1 MAVTIEQELL
11 TFYDKLNGNIS
22 GVSSTVSNINS
33 KLSSIK
39 ATNTSLSSAVSS
51 NYQGDGVASALSSF
65 SSINSAI
72 DAINASLT
80 EGPIKVISE
89 ANDLITKIAELKKL
103 KDEIDALEK
112 EKSDLGGRW
121 STSSGKSESEVN
133 SHNNKISE
141 LETKI
146 SDKEKEF
153 KEKHEEAKSKLS
165 EIKAINPEIK
175 VSKPADN
182 QSDLQQAILQNLDSL
197 QPGQFNKFSYTG
209 KNGETINY
217 CIYVPA
223 NVSTTTG
230 LPLHLYMGGSGEVGK
245 AEAGGL
251 CKLLKEGQQS
261 TGVVVVLEAKD
272 SNSYEKT
279 NYLQTAKELSDSVAA
294 KYKCDVKRISISGH
308 SLGGQ
313 GCINMAEMYPDYFSV
328 VVPVCGYNDRARG
341 TFVGGSKDD
350 AYAALAKCKIRAV
363 CGVGDTNSI
372 NGIKS
377 VAKYVKNKGGD
388 MTITMVPGGHRIQF
402 KEYGKEVT
410 MDGKTYA
417 NLLEYCLSFS
427 RA

>member
-1 MAVTIEQELL
+1 MAVTIDQELL

-121 STSSGKSESEVN
+121 SVSDGKSEAEVN

-153 KEKHEEAKSKLS
+153 KEKHDAAKSKLS

-175 VSKPADN
+175 ITKPETTN
-182 QSDLQQAILQNLDSL
+182 QSELQSAILANLENMT
-197 QPGQFNKFSYTG
+197 PGTFNKFSYTG
-209 KNGETINY
+209 SNGRTINY
-217 CIYVPA
+217 CIYLPA
-223 NVSTTTG
+223 NAKTTTG
-230 LPLHLYMGGSGEVGK
+230 LPLHLYMGGSGEVRK

-251 CKLLKEGQQS
+251 AKLLKEGQQS
-261 TGVVVVLEAKD
+261 TGIVVVLEATK
-272 SNSYEKT
+272 SNDYQNSE
-279 NYLQTAKELSDSVAA
+279 YLTTAKELSDKVAA
-294 KYKCDVKRISISGH
+294 TYKCDVKRISISGH
-308 SLGGQ
+308 SLGGA
-313 GCINMAEMYPDYFSV
+313 GCISMAEKYPDYFSV
-328 VVPVCGYNDRARG
+328 VVPVCGYNTARG
-341 TFVGGSKDD
+341 RQAGSLEQG
-350 AYAALAKCKIRAV
+350 YQNLAKCKIRAV
-363 CGVGDTNSI
+363 CGVGDTNSVNAVKVI
-372 NGIKS
+372 NS
-377 VAKYVKNKGGD
+377 QVNKRGGD
-388 MTITMVPGGHRIQF
+388 MTITMVSGGHRIQF
-402 KEYGKEVT
+402 KEYGKQVT

>member
-89 ANDLITKIAELKKL
+89 ANDLITKIADLKKL

-121 STSSGKSESEVN
+121 STSSGKSEAEVN

-175 VSKPADN
+175 ITKPETN
-182 QSDLQQAILQNLDSL
+182 QSDLQQAILANLDNMT
-197 QPGQFNKFSYTG
+197 PGTFNKFSYTG
-209 KNGETINY
+209 KNGRTINY
-217 CIYVPA
+217 CIYLPA
-223 NVSTTTG
+223 NATTTTG
-230 LPLHLYMGGSGEVGK
+230 LPLHLYMGGSGEVRK

-251 CKLLKEGQQS
+251 AKLLKEGQQS
-261 TGVVVVLEAKD
+261 TGIVVVLEATESKD
-272 SNSYEKT
+272 YQNSV
-279 NYLQTAKELSDSVAA
+279 YLETAKELSDSVAA

-308 SLGGQ
+308 SLGGA
-313 GCINMAEMYPDYFSV
+313 GCISMAEKYPDYFSV
-328 VVPVCGYNDRARG
+328 VVPVCGYNTARG
-341 TFVGGSKDD
+341 RQAGGLEQG
-350 AYAALAKCKIRAV
+350 YQNLAKCKIRAV
-363 CGVGDTNSI
+363 CGVGDTTSVNAVRTINSQ
-372 NGIKS
+372 
-377 VAKYVKNKGGD
+377 VNKRGGD

-402 KEYGKEVT
+402 KEYGKQVT

-417 NLLEYCLSFS
+417 NLLEYCLSFIK
-427 RA
+427 A